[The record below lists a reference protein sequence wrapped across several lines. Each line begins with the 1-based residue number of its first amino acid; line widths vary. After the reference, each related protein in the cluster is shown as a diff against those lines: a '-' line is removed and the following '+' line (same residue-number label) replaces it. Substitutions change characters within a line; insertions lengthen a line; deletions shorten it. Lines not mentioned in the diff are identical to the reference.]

1 MKTSKKYTRRTRTTR
16 MKVQKVKQVAVNKF
30 AEATKAATLFTGIA
44 AGVAMTVM
52 ALIQGL
58 PGGDFLY

>member
-1 MKTSKKYTRRTRTTR
+1 MKKFNKYTRRTRTTR
-16 MKVQKVKQVAVNKF
+16 MKVKRVKQAAVNKF
-30 AEATKAATLFTGIA
+30 AEMTKAATLFTGVA
-44 AGVAMTVM
+44 AGIAMTVV